1 MEKDKHLELFH
12 DRQKAIDQAMW
23 LSFVHRTKGWTF
35 GVVQSVEG
43 GWFVTERTHPSFD
56 ESDFTSLPKDCANMD
71 YNHIK
76 RIGMDT
82 EPLEHW
88 EEIKGMFSVANGE
101 TLRFIL
107 HNSVPLERIIRFELA
122 ARGYDKDHRWV
133 GFEKAKEIWLNE

>member
-1 MEKDKHLELFH
+1 MEKDNYLELFN

-23 LSFVHRTKGWTF
+23 LNFLHRTKSWTF

-43 GWFVTERTHPSFD
+43 GWFVTERSHPSFE
-56 ESDFTSLPKDCANMD
+56 ESDFDSLPKDSVDMD

-76 RIGMDT
+76 RIAMDT

-88 EEIKGMFSVANGE
+88 EEIKGMFAVVNGD

-107 HNSVPLERIIRFELA
+107 HYRVPLERFIRFELA
-122 ARGYDKDHRWV
+122 ARGYDKDHNWC
-133 GFEKAKEIWLNE
+133 GFEKAKEIWINE